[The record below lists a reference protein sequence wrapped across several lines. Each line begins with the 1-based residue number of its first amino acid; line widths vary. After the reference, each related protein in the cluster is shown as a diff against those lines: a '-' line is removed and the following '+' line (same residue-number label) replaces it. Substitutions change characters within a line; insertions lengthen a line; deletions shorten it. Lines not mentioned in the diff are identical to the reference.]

1 VTAPDDD
8 RGNEGEAPVSA
19 ARVAELLGDRLP
31 LIDTVP
37 DAAFELAARAREL
50 AEAIVMTD
58 VDAATRAEVAA
69 EIAAIA
75 ARLRARRRAEALY
88 LVRHADGRVESLVQ
102 AGAGRLNPQAPPI
115 EWVVLPTPPPAGSAP
130 RPVEVRAR
138 CTFTAA
144 HGGSP
149 SRVHGGVVAAALDE
163 VVGVAAAAAG
173 ASGMTV
179 SLDVTLRAG
188 TPFGVPVDIVARYV
202 RSEGRKRF
210 ASGDVLVDG
219 TVTAH
224 ADLICV
230 SERRAEHED

>member
-1 VTAPDDD
+1 MGRND
-8 RGNEGEAPVSA
+8 RDESTGATPVSA
-19 ARVAELLGDRLP
+19 ARVAELLGDQLP
-31 LIDTVP
+31 RIDAVP
-37 DAAFELAARAREL
+37 DAAFELVVRAREL
-50 AEAIVMTD
+50 VEAIVMTD
-58 VDAATRAEVAA
+58 VDAETRADIAA

-75 ARLRARRRAEALY
+75 GRLRSRRREQALY
-88 LVRHADGRVESLVQ
+88 LVRHPDGRVESLVQ

-115 EWVVLPTPPPAGSAP
+115 EWVVLPAPPPPGSEP

-179 SLDVTLRAG
+179 ALDVTLRGG
-188 TPFGVPVDIVARYV
+188 TPFGVPVDIVGRYL
-202 RSEGRKRF
+202 RSEGRKRY
-210 ASGDVLVDG
+210 ASGEVVVDG
-219 TVTAH
+219 TVTAQ
-224 ADLICV
+224 AELICV
-230 SERRAEHED
+230 SERRD